1 MEEHENL
8 LALLAQ
14 QDIEKASL
22 CAALQKVGG
31 KEAVDI
37 ATNEAQEE
45 AFQKYGEYI
54 QVSW

>member
-22 CAALQKVGG
+22 CAALRKVGG

-37 ATNEAQEE
+37 ATSEAQEE

-54 QVSW
+54 QVS

>member
-22 CAALQKVGG
+22 CAALQKTGG
-31 KEAVDI
+31 NEAVDS
-37 ATNEAQEE
+37 AKREAQED

-54 QVSW
+54 QIN